1 MVFERST
8 TYSRKDED
16 HNKEYYQNQGDNY
29 NRNGNSNENRYDQEF
44 FGGKICKH
52 YAYGKKCK
60 FAENCRFEHIRI
72 CKQMATRNECSYGT
86 RCKFSHDLRSKCRY
100 ENTAQGCKFGET
112 CKFGHVSGKNFE
124 NRHQDRNSYYTED
137 YEQDRNNDENSYR
150 RQTYKRN
157 GEIKYRNENKHSHCD
172 YEEHNSQLGEQGQKR
187 IREQRRNDTNDD
199 TRTGERRDR
208 SAYSEIDFNN
218 IHIGEQGQKKIREQ
232 RRNDTNDDTRT
243 GERRDRSA
251 YSEIDFNN
259 MYTSLKEDIK
269 QSTQDQIAFLAKQ
282 ISGQI
287 QEIKNQQPY
296 MQRYAMPQATHA
308 IQQSIPTYQI
318 QQQ

>member
-1 MVFERST
+1 MQ
-8 TYSRKDED
+8 SRPVLD
-16 HNKEYYQNQGDNY
+16 
-29 NRNGNSNENRYDQEF
+29 RQE
-44 FGGKICKH
+44 GKICKH

-100 ENTAQGCKFGET
+100 ENTVQGCKFGET

-137 YEQDRNNDENSYR
+137 YEQNRNNDENSYW

-187 IREQRRNDTNDD
+187 
-199 TRTGERRDR
+199 
-208 SAYSEIDFNN
+208 
-218 IHIGEQGQKKIREQ
+218 IREQ

>member
-1 MVFERST
+1 MKINIVIVIMKNT
-8 TYSRKDED
+8 TPNWENKGRKELE
-16 HNKEYYQNQGDNY
+16 NKEEMTQTMTQEQE
-29 NRNGNSNENRYDQEF
+29 REETDQP
-44 FGGKICKH
+44 I
-52 YAYGKKCK
+52 
-60 FAENCRFEHIRI
+60 
-72 CKQMATRNECSYGT
+72 
-86 RCKFSHDLRSKCRY
+86 
-100 ENTAQGCKFGET
+100 
-112 CKFGHVSGKNFE
+112 
-124 NRHQDRNSYYTED
+124 
-137 YEQDRNNDENSYR
+137 
-150 RQTYKRN
+150 
-157 GEIKYRNENKHSHCD
+157 
-172 YEEHNSQLGEQGQKR
+172 
-187 IREQRRNDTNDD
+187 
-199 TRTGERRDR
+199 
-208 SAYSEIDFNN
+208 SEIDFNN
-218 IHIGEQGQKKIREQ
+218 IHIGEQGQKRIREQ